1 MKNSFIKLYNW
12 FDKDKREL
20 FIVTFILGFILNIA
34 LITSE
39 LFWADSL
46 SFGNVYISNAWDLSL
61 GRWFLRYIDFTRFGL
76 SSILVSSTFSLII
89 LSLCVVLV
97 VDLFKI
103 KKLIYKI
110 LISLILSLSPFF
122 TETLLSAYF
131 SFDYTLSLLFS
142 ILSIYLIYN
151 LKNKK
156 LRIILSSILLSL
168 SLGIYQAY
176 LGVSVTLALLVPLIY
191 LINKKITKKEFIEK
205 IIESLIFGI
214 IGIILY
220 EVILKLHLLIWN
232 IPLSNYSGA
241 SEIGLKSILDI
252 PFHIK
257 DSYISFYNY
266 FFNDKIINNI
276 IYRRNIINIILFI
289 LTIIILIKKCLEN
302 KDNSFII
309 ILSIILLPIALGII
323 ELVVAKRDINSL
335 MSSSYIFV
343 YIFILSLLE
352 KENSSKIKTIITF
365 LIIFIVY
372 TYFIMSNATYKLLN
386 MKNNGLIF
394 TANKILDEI
403 YELDDYTL
411 DKKVLF
417 IGSSPN
423 FTTSDKLYELASGWG
438 PTSPLIWDDAYNA
451 NRGWRNLIKYHFGIE
466 LKESTMDDYEE
477 IIKTKEYKT
486 MPTYPSNGYIKQI
499 NDIIVVKIK

>member
-1 MKNSFIKLYNW
+1 
-12 FDKDKREL
+12 
-20 FIVTFILGFILNIA
+20 
-34 LITSE
+34 
-39 LFWADSL
+39 
-46 SFGNVYISNAWDLSL
+46 
-61 GRWFLRYIDFTRFGL
+61 
-76 SSILVSSTFSLII
+76 
-89 LSLCVVLV
+89 
-97 VDLFKI
+97 
-103 KKLIYKI
+103 
-110 LISLILSLSPFF
+110 
-122 TETLLSAYF
+122 
-131 SFDYTLSLLFS
+131 
-142 ILSIYLIYN
+142 
-151 LKNKK
+151 
-156 LRIILSSILLSL
+156 
-168 SLGIYQAY
+168 
-176 LGVSVTLALLVPLIY
+176 
-191 LINKKITKKEFIEK
+191 
-205 IIESLIFGI
+205 
-214 IGIILY
+214 
-220 EVILKLHLLIWN
+220 
-232 IPLSNYSGA
+232 
-241 SEIGLKSILDI
+241 
-252 PFHIK
+252 
-257 DSYISFYNY
+257 
-266 FFNDKIINNI
+266 
-276 IYRRNIINIILFI
+276 
-289 LTIIILIKKCLEN
+289 
-302 KDNSFII
+302 
-309 ILSIILLPIALGII
+309 
-323 ELVVAKRDINSL
+323 

-352 KENSSKIKTIITF
+352 KENSSKIKACIIF

-423 FTTSDKLYELASGWG
+423 YITSDKLYELASGWG